1 MAEYHLRMK
10 ELPSSEQ
17 PRERLRDH
25 GPTALSDA
33 ELLDNRLRIGKNWG
47 MRRVQIGNPTS
58 THPIWQLFLMRN
70 AGPGA
75 LVVHHI

>member
-1 MAEYHLRMK
+1 MADYHLCMK

-33 ELLDNRLRIGKNWG
+33 ELLDNRLRREKTRG
-47 MRRVQIGNPTS
+47 
-58 THPIWQLFLMRN
+58 
-70 AGPGA
+70 
-75 LVVHHI
+75 

>member
-1 MAEYHLRMK
+1 MADYHLRMK

-33 ELLDNRLRIGKNWG
+33 ELLNTRLRTEK
-47 MRRVQIGNPTS
+47 S
-58 THPIWQLFLMRN
+58 
-70 AGPGA
+70 
-75 LVVHHI
+75 